1 VRLTLYRRK
10 PGTTEPAASVLTKI
24 RARKGD
30 TIARIA
36 AARNLDAN
44 EVARLNG
51 VTPEIELRAGQEIRL
66 PATAAAAPSRRR

>member
-1 VRLTLYRRK
+1 V
-10 PGTTEPAASVLTKI
+10 

-36 AARNLDAN
+36 AARKLSAD

-51 VTPEIELRAGQEIRL
+51 IAPNTELQAGQEIKL
-66 PATAAAAPSRRR
+66 PGSAAPATVNRRR